1 MLGTLRKQ
9 SRSVIIYVLFGIIIV
24 VFVFTFNV
32 ASPDAGC
39 AGSGTSSKATTLA
52 TVGDVGLDVTDLT
65 MGMALSADP
74 PPIGATA
81 DPRAFQMEWL
91 YRTTR
96 FARLRG
102 EDTRYLRYGPDP
114 SRVSPIKARKV
125 ADDLIETV
133 LVSEEARRL
142 GLRAGDQ
149 EVRDRL
155 LSEFTDSDGQF
166 RKGQYEN
173 WVRYGLKT
181 SLARFEDFVRREVLR
196 ERMIDLLAAQ
206 VAVSER
212 EARLVARLR
221 AAKRDYEYLEV
232 NPDLLARALPVPAEE
247 VAAFL
252 AGREAEA
259 RQFYQEHASEFRVEP
274 RYDFHIAKFS
284 AASKKMMGLV
294 TDEEQRKALQESWT
308 DAKSRVERAAARLK
322 GQTGEGLVAAFE
334 AMAREMSDHS
344 ATKGSGGRVESPWP
358 ENALSLLD
366 GVVASALTSLESGAA
381 SDPVAGDDGYYL
393 LLMRERMPGRERPFE
408 EVREEIA
415 RRILQRDKVAGT
427 GDAVVAAVLEAAR
440 RDPTRSLRD
449 VAEEVN
455 APYAPQSP
463 IRHGETG
470 GVPAMPGSLADLVEW
485 NADVVP
491 GLGESKELAR
501 ALRGLT
507 PERPLADGTFEV
519 AGSSSRYV
527 VRLIGETAAPAEPDP
542 KAVEAAREEMRTLKR
557 LAWYREWY
565 DELRRRAAAEGRL
578 VEHEALTRLIQEEV
592 RALEEARNQAAER
605 TAPR

>member
-39 AGSGTSSKATTLA
+39 AGAGTSSRATTLA
-52 TVGDVGLDVTDLT
+52 TVGDVRLDVSDLT

-74 PPIGATA
+74 PPLGAAA

-102 EDTRYLRYGPDP
+102 GDTRYLRYGPDP

-125 ADDLIETV
+125 ADDLIETY

-142 GLRAGDQ
+142 GLRAADH

-155 LSEFTDSDGQF
+155 VSEFTDSDGQF

-181 SLARFEDFVRREVLR
+181 SLGRFEDFVRREILR
-196 ERMIDLLAAQ
+196 ERMIDLLTAQ
-206 VAVSER
+206 VAVPER

-221 AAKRDYEYLEV
+221 AAKREYEYLEI
-232 NPDLLARALPVPAEE
+232 NPEPLARALPVGGEE

-252 AGREAEA
+252 ATREADA
-259 RQFYQEHASEFRVEP
+259 RKYYEEHASEFRIEP
-274 RYDFHIAKFS
+274 RYDFHLAKFS

-294 TDEEQRKALQESWT
+294 TDDEQRKALQESWA
-308 DAKSRVERAAARLK
+308 DAKTRAERAAGRLK
-322 GQTGEGLVAAFE
+322 GQSGDSLVAAFE

-344 ATKGSGGRVESPWP
+344 ATRERGGRVESPWP
-358 ENALSLLD
+358 ESGLSLLD
-366 GVVASALTSLESGAA
+366 GVVASALASLEPGTA
-381 SDPVAGDDGYYL
+381 SDPVAADDGYYL
-393 LLMRERMPGRERPFE
+393 LLLRERVPGRDRPFE
-408 EVREEIA
+408 EVREDIA
-415 RRILQRDKVAGT
+415 RRLLQDEKVAGT
-427 GDAVVAAVLEAAR
+427 LDAAVAATLAAAR

-449 VAEEVN
+449 VASEVN

-463 IRHGETG
+463 IRYGETG
-470 GVPAMPGSLADLVEW
+470 GVPATPSSLADLADW
-485 NADVVP
+485 NADSVP
-491 GLGESKELAR
+491 GLGASKELAQ
-501 ALRGLT
+501 ALRDLT
-507 PERPLADGTFEV
+507 PERPLADRVFQVE
-519 AGSSSRYV
+519 GSSSRYV
-527 VRLIGETAAPAEPDP
+527 VRLKGETQAPTDPDP
-542 KAVEAAREEMRTLKR
+542 KAVEAARNELLTLKR

-578 VEHEALTRLIQEEV
+578 VEHEALTRLIQEEI
-592 RALEEARNQAAER
+592 RSLEEARKAAEKTEAR
-605 TAPR
+605 